1 MLQILDL
8 FSGIG
13 GFSLGLEKTGG
24 FKTVA
29 FCEVNEKARMV
40 LAKHWPDTPIY
51 NDVKEITNERLKA
64 EGIVP
69 DVITGGFPCQDI
81 SVAGKGE
88 GLSGER
94 SGLWFEFARI
104 IREVGPRWVIIE
116 NVSILRS
123 RGLLTILQNLSEI
136 GYDAEWHCITAS
148 HVGAP
153 HQRDRIWILGY
164 PHGQQINP
172 VLDGSRSKGS
182 SKTTSTRPL
191 HVSHTSGGDNV
202 ADTQSSGHGRRG
214 SEECGIPE
222 RQFFS
227 EEQEG
232 SKVGGKTKGR
242 HTSCGDTD
250 VADTQ
255 SKRVQGYGSG
265 GEQESY
271 THVDQKVSLCSSE
284 GQGSTFW
291 KVEPNVGRVADGIP
305 GRVDRLKQLGNS
317 VVPQIPQLIGNC
329 ILDCNGR

>member
-148 HVGAP
+148 YVGAP

-164 PHGQQINP
+164 PHGQQVNP
-172 VLDGSRSKGS
+172 VLDGSRSQGS

-191 HVSHTSGGDNV
+191 YVGNPSSRIG
-202 ADTQSSGHGRRG
+202 TQ
-214 SEECGIPE
+214 
-222 RQFFS
+222 
-227 EEQEG
+227 EQW
-232 SKVGGKTKGR
+232 SI
-242 HTSCGDTD
+242 
-250 VADTQ
+250 
-255 SKRVQGYGSG
+255 
-265 GEQESY
+265 
-271 THVDQKVSLCSSE
+271 
-284 GQGSTFW
+284 
-291 KVEPNVGRVADGIP
+291 EPDMDRVADGVP

>member
-40 LAKHWPDTPIY
+40 LAKHWPDIPIY

-164 PHGQQINP
+164 PHGQQVNP
-172 VLDGSRSKGS
+172 VLNGSRSQGS
-182 SKTTSTRPL
+182 SKATSTRPL
-191 HVSHTSGGDNV
+191 YVSHTSGGNN
-202 ADTQSSGHGRRG
+202 
-214 SEECGIPE
+214 
-222 RQFFS
+222 
-227 EEQEG
+227 
-232 SKVGGKTKGR
+232 
-242 HTSCGDTD
+242 

-271 THVDQKVSLCSSE
+271 PHAGQEVPLCSSE
-284 GQGSTFW
+284 GQESTFW
-291 KVEPNVGRVADGIP
+291 EVEPDVGRVVDGVP

-317 VVPQIPQLIGNC
+317 VVPQIPQLLGNY
-329 ILDCNGR
+329 ILDCDRR

>member
-24 FKTVA
+24 VKTVA
-29 FCEVNEKARMV
+29 FCEVYEKARMV
-40 LAKHWPDTPIY
+40 LAKHWPDIPIY

-164 PHGQQINP
+164 PHGQQVNP

-191 HVSHTSGGDNV
+191 YVSHTSGGDTV
-202 ADTQSSGHGRRG
+202 ADP
-214 SEECGIPE
+214 I
-222 RQFFS
+222 F
-227 EEQEG
+227 
-232 SKVGGKTKGR
+232 
-242 HTSCGDTD
+242 
-250 VADTQ
+250 
-255 SKRVQGYGSG
+255 
-265 GEQESY
+265 
-271 THVDQKVSLCSSE
+271 
-284 GQGSTFW
+284 QGSQGRVHRRENTQRKDKLGYTGCGSSMDRQSDKGPW
-291 KVEPNVGRVADGIP
+291 SVESNVGRVADGVP

>member
-40 LAKHWPDTPIY
+40 LAKHWPYIPIY

-164 PHGQQINP
+164 PHGQQVNP
-172 VLDGSRSKGS
+172 VLDGSRSQGS

-191 HVSHTSGGDNV
+191 YVSHTSGGNN
-202 ADTQSSGHGRRG
+202 
-214 SEECGIPE
+214 
-222 RQFFS
+222 
-227 EEQEG
+227 
-232 SKVGGKTKGR
+232 
-242 HTSCGDTD
+242 

-291 KVEPNVGRVADGIP
+291 KVEPNVGRVVDGIP
-305 GRVDRLKQLGNS
+305 GRLDRLKQLGNS

>member
-148 HVGAP
+148 YVGAP

-164 PHGQQINP
+164 PHGQQVNP
-172 VLDGSRSKGS
+172 VLDGSRSQGS

-191 HVSHTSGGDNV
+191 YVSHTSGGDNV
-202 ADTQSSGHGRRG
+202 AD
-214 SEECGIPE
+214 P
-222 RQFFS
+222 
-227 EEQEG
+227 
-232 SKVGGKTKGR
+232 
-242 HTSCGDTD
+242 
-250 VADTQ
+250 Q

-291 KVEPNVGRVADGIP
+291 KVEPNVGRVVDGVP